1 MLVEKARIDSL
12 VKTPNASFYEKT
24 TVGITGALLVVASGA
39 TTGQINL
46 ASVTPVAVGYT
57 PIVGDYV
64 RLVYGVAS
72 GGAELIDG
80 RIGADAVPYSNI
92 GGAIRGQIINVN
104 NRLDDVI
111 TPIYT
116 NYFDFDNVALEW
128 TTGYY
133 YSFGSGAFIANASK
147 KCNKKKVVMDAGN
160 YYVYGGTGVE
170 FVCFKN
176 NVKIKVVTVSNK
188 TLTLDDT
195 YEVICNYNSPW
206 PQLMVT
212 DISNNLNITKGY
224 LSETISS
231 IAAFDEVHTVKSGI
245 GWIAGHYLENTSMTY
260 EYEPRFICSK
270 SAVEFEKSYFVKP
283 AGNQLIQVIMV
294 QNGLFKGY
302 LNWTN
307 SEVFLS
313 CVEGIS
319 YYINLKRADNLFIE
333 NTNAFVNSLTFN
345 EAESVHDREWVS
357 GMGITDG
364 LILAH
369 FGSEQSYGARLISD
383 YATAK
388 EDTFISCISP
398 SLEFNI
404 VYDDATSSGFLKQ
417 RGYLVA
423 KDKKYR
429 FMLRMSDTTKSLI
442 SPYDPILNFLKI
454 EERTFESAVNLD
466 DRPVGKY
473 KIAPYIN
480 GWDLREQL
488 SANEI
493 NLTETEAY
501 AHASS
506 MVIKG
511 TTAYV
516 ANIANTQTKAEF
528 DEYVFIRLTVFDINS
543 PTQKTNYV
551 VAAKGVYTNVELT
564 GVCSCVGIV
573 ENGDNLNIVFYS
585 IVNGKVTELHR
596 SFNTIT
602 STFSDISI
610 CRFTVEGTRYDFTNT
625 NIDSIIGAKYALLP
639 IGFEMAMET
648 FSFYNG
654 YWYTWLCSGA
664 SGEFDGILFKTSD
677 FINYEF
683 VLVPEFRTKADCE
696 IMNYYFDGY
705 LYSAYRR
712 HYKDNSLLLA
722 KFDLVKKKCV
732 DRIVLPDCGSRPNF
746 YEFNNEL
753 YLVHSTYVRR
763 NTSFVKINT
772 TRLIESLPIA
782 SIEDFTFSYFS
793 PVVKNGVLYFSYS
806 SGGAQYGAV
815 KFSHCNANVSYSSES
830 VGDKLLNLIRN

>member
-1 MLVEKARIDSL
+1 MA
-12 VKTPNASFYEKT
+12 
-24 TVGITGALLVVASGA
+24 
-39 TTGQINL
+39 
-46 ASVTPVAVGYT
+46 
-57 PIVGDYV
+57 YV
-64 RLVYGVAS
+64 
-72 GGAELIDG
+72 
-80 RIGADAVPYSNI
+80 
-92 GGAIRGQIINVN
+92 
-104 NRLDDVI
+104 
-111 TPIYT
+111 
-116 NYFDFDNVALEW
+116 
-128 TTGYY
+128 
-133 YSFGSGAFIANASK
+133 
-147 KCNKKKVVMDAGN
+147 
-160 YYVYGGTGVE
+160 
-170 FVCFKN
+170 
-176 NVKIKVVTVSNK
+176 
-188 TLTLDDT
+188 
-195 YEVICNYNSPW
+195 
-206 PQLMVT
+206 
-212 DISNNLNITKGY
+212 
-224 LSETISS
+224 
-231 IAAFDEVHTVKSGI
+231 
-245 GWIAGHYLENTSMTY
+245 
-260 EYEPRFICSK
+260 YEPRFICSK
-270 SAVEFEKSYFVKP
+270 NPVMFDEP
-283 AGNQLIQVIMV
+283 HLIQAGENQYVQIIMI
-294 QNGLFKGY
+294 QNNAFKGFV
-302 LNWTN
+302 NWT
-307 SEVFLS
+307 SEPVYVS
-313 CVEGIS
+313 NVEGVS
-319 YYINLKRADNLFIE
+319 YYINVKKIDNLFIE
-333 NTNAFVNSLTFN
+333 NTNDFADILMFSKMPLVLDHS
-345 EAESVHDREWVS
+345 WVS
-357 GMGITDG
+357 GMGLNPDG
-364 LILAH
+364 STLIH
-369 FGSEQSYGARLISD
+369 YGTGQSFGARLISD

-388 EDTFISCISP
+388 EDTFISCDSP
-398 SLEFNI
+398 DLEFNI
-404 VYDDATSSGFLKQ
+404 VYEDKTSSGFLKQ
-417 RGYLVA
+417 RGYLVI

-473 KIAPYIN
+473 KITPYIN
-480 GWDLREQL
+480 GLDLREQL
-488 SANEI
+488 LANEI

-551 VAAKGVYTNVELT
+551 VAAKGVYTNIELT

-610 CRFTVEGTRYDFTNT
+610 CRFAIEGTQYDFTNT
-625 NIDSIIGAKYALLP
+625 NIDSFIGSKYALLP
-639 IGFEMAMET
+639 VGFEMAMET

-664 SGEFDGILFKTSD
+664 SGEFDGVLFKTSD

-815 KFSHCNANVSYSSES
+815 KFSHCNANMTYSSVS